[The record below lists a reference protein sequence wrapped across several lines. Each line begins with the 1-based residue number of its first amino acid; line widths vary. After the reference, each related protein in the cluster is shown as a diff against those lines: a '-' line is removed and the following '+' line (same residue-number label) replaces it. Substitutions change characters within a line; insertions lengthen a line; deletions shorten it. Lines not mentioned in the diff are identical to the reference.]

1 MKLTTAAEA
10 VKEIRDGDK
19 VFTSGASST
28 PDALMDA
35 LFDTAV
41 AGEVRGL
48 RMGVVIALAP
58 VYKVLQ
64 PELQKNI
71 LMDNYYATPLDQQAL
86 QDGLMVHTPFHFSEF
101 ARQATRCS
109 GYNIGFFAVRAHGQ
123 ERLDQLRTGGQLHRY
138 YGGPARSLPVG
149 EQPLTED
156 PRPELRACIPG
167 P

>member
-109 GYNIGFFAVRAHGQ
+109 GYNIGFLQ
-123 ERLDQLRTGGQLHRY
+123 S
-138 YGGPARSLPVG
+138 GPMDKNGWINCGLAG
-149 EQPLTED
+149 NCIDTMED
-156 PRPELRACIPG
+156 LQDLYL
-167 P
+167 